1 MSYYLTNIGLA
12 KISGKDAL
20 DFLNR
25 MSTNDLT
32 DLKPGHYKKTV
43 LTNDKGRLIDIIYV
57 LNNHEFSYLLTSGMY
72 LDKVIAHLDKFVI
85 MDDVVF
91 EKINETANCYISFE
105 AHEQNNKFELTDNII
120 SLQDNFRIEKKMF
133 IDIHNAGLKIEDTS
147 ELSKEE
153 FEQVRIEN
161 LIPSAPNEINEN
173 INPVECGLNEYI
185 SYTKGC
191 YIGQEVIARLDA
203 QGKIPKQM
211 KMFSSDNNVNL
222 EDKIYFELKD
232 EKKECGF
239 VSSYL
244 NSANEGLCFIRSVN
258 LNPDYKYFVNTNNNF
273 IQIKI
278 NN

>member
-1 MSYYLTNIGLA
+1 LSYYLSNIGLA
-12 KISGKDAL
+12 KILGNDAL

-32 DLKPGHYKKTV
+32 DLVPGHYKKTI
-43 LTNDKGRLIDIIYV
+43 LTNDKGRIIDLIYV
-57 LNNHEFSYLLTSGMY
+57 LNAGNFSYLLTSAIY
-72 LDKVIAHLDKFVI
+72 LDKVIEHLDKFVI
-85 MDDVVF
+85 MDDVKF
-91 EKINETANCYISFE
+91 EKINDAANLYTKLESIDGDKTEF
-105 AHEQNNKFELTDNII
+105 NVDNDLI
-120 SLQDNFRIEKKMF
+120 LFYDNFKLSKKIL
-133 IDIHNAGLKIEDTS
+133 IDIQNKGIPEAEVVLPN
-147 ELSKEE
+147 EE
-153 FEQVRIEN
+153 FEKIRIEN
-161 LIPSAPNEINEN
+161 LIPVAPNEINDN

-211 KMFSSDNNVNL
+211 KLFSCDDYVNIN
-222 EDKIYFELKD
+222 DKIYFELKG

-244 NSANEGLCFIRSVN
+244 NKRKEGLCFIRSVS
-258 LNPDYKYFVNTNNNF
+258 LNPDYKYFVNTDNNF

-278 NN
+278 K

>member
-57 LNNHEFSYLLTSGMY
+57 LNNHEFSYLLTSNIY

-91 EKINETANCYISFE
+91 EKINESANCYISFE
-105 AHEQNNKFELTDNII
+105 AHEQNNEFEINQNII

-133 IDIHNAGLKIEDTS
+133 IDTHNAGLKIEDTS

-153 FEQVRIEN
+153 FEQVRIDN

-211 KMFSSDNNVNL
+211 KMFSSDSNVNI

-244 NSANEGLCFIRSVN
+244 NNANEGLCFIRSVN
-258 LNPDYKYFVNTNNNF
+258 LNPDYKYFINTNNNF
-273 IQIKI
+273 IPIKI

>member
-57 LNNHEFSYLLTSGMY
+57 LNNNEFSYLLTSDIY

-91 EKINETANCYISFE
+91 EKISDSAKCYISFE
-105 AHEQNNKFELTDNII
+105 AHHDNNKFEITDNVI
-120 SLQDNFRIEKKMF
+120 SLQDNFRVEKRMF
-133 IDIHNAGLKIEDTS
+133 IDINNVGIKIEDTTA
-147 ELSKEE
+147 LSKDE
-153 FEQVRIEN
+153 FEKIRIEN
-161 LIPSAPNEINEN
+161 LIPVAPNEINEN

-211 KMFSSDNNVNL
+211 KMFSTDTNVNID
-222 EDKIYFELKD
+222 DKIYFELKD

-239 VSSYL
+239 VTSYL
-244 NSANEGLCFIRSVN
+244 SNVSEGLCFIRSVS
-258 LNPDYKYFVNTNNNF
+258 LNPEYKYFVNTNNNF
-273 IQIKI
+273 IPIKI

>member
-57 LNNHEFSYLLTSGMY
+57 LNNRDFSYLLTSGMY

-91 EKINETANCYISFE
+91 EKINESANCYISFE
-105 AHEQNNKFELTDNII
+105 AHDQNNKFELTDNII

-133 IDIHNAGLKIEDTS
+133 IDINNAGLKIEDTS
-147 ELSKEE
+147 EFSKEE

-173 INPVECGLNEYI
+173 INPVECGLSEYI

-211 KMFSSDNNVNL
+211 KMFSSETSVNH

-258 LNPDYKYFVNTNNNF
+258 LNPDYKYFVNTDNNF